1 LSRMIDYRYIFTGV
15 LLVYG
20 IYSIRQGIKQRK
32 KSDVALGIVCLLGC
46 AGLVAMQI
54 AGIGGR

>member
-1 LSRMIDYRYIFTGV
+1 MIDYRYIFTGV